1 MVDQERM
8 KEYIAMGMTIDDALK
23 LCQEEDI
30 QAKKDAAKEAKAAA
44 ASNQGEQGNNEGDN
58 GESDKNNTG
67 NLETQF
73 VKKEDIDSIV
83 KETVKGLKDDEEFK
97 KILNNE
103 KGEAQKERTVDVI
116 IEEAVNKMRTG
127 K

>member
-1 MVDQERM
+1 MVDQDRM

-58 GESDKNNTG
+58 EGSDKNNTG

-103 KGEAQKERTVDVI
+103 KGEAQKERTVEVI

>member
-44 ASNQGEQGNNEGDN
+44 ASNQGEQGNSEGDN
-58 GESDKNNTG
+58 GQDDKNNPE
-67 NLETQF
+67 NMDTQF
-73 VKKEDIDSIV
+73 VKKEDIDNIV
-83 KETVKGLKDDEEFK
+83 KETVKGLIDDEEFK

-103 KGEAQKERTVDVI
+103 NGEPQKERTVEVI

>member
-1 MVDQERM
+1 MVDQDRM
-8 KEYIAMGMTIDDALK
+8 KEYIAMGMTIDDAFK

-44 ASNQGEQGNNEGDN
+44 ANNQGEQGNTEGDN
-58 GESDKNNTG
+58 GGSDKNNTG
-67 NLETQF
+67 NMETQF

>member
-44 ASNQGEQGNNEGDN
+44 ASNQGEQGNTGGDN
-58 GESDKNNTG
+58 GENDKNDTG
-67 NLETQF
+67 NMETQF
-73 VKKEDIDSIV
+73 VKKEDIDNIV

-103 KGEAQKERTVDVI
+103 KGEPQKERTVDVI